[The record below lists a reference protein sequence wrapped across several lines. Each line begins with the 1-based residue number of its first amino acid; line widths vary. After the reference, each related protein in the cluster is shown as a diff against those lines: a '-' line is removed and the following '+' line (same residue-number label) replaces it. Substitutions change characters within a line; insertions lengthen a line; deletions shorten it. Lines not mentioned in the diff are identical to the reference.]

1 MHRLGP
7 NASSHAALRSSSN
20 AVLRAESH
28 RPNPFRV
35 SSSPLSMS
43 PSRFQEFKKHN
54 VTDVVRVSNPT
65 YGTQPLADA
74 HIAVHVRGQPLSRS
88 GSATACA
95 RHGGRTSLP
104 SRRPQK
110 DPKSLSNAPP
120 SRRLG
125 HCPIPASWALLR
137 PCPSLPLAR
146 RSSPWPWPQPVPACL
161 MNPPPFSTFAGVAV
175 CRRRP
180 AAPRGHRKLSGS
192 VQPGLW
198 SQRNDGLQGHDRRAL
213 HRRAGPVRACR
224 PHNSRARVVPAPAHP
239 SLTRLRAC
247 VHRCRAPV
255 LVAVALVESG
265 MEPLDA
271 VEYVRKRRR
280 GAINS
285 KQIKYVESYRKRSQR
300 GSCHVQ

>member
-1 MHRLGP
+1 MASISPPTLVEHKAMRFLICDAPSDHNLPLYIKVRDPHGTRDSDSVVGSRGWPLHRLGP

-104 SRRPQK
+104 SRR
-110 DPKSLSNAPP
+110 
-120 SRRLG
+120 
-125 HCPIPASWALLR
+125 
-137 PCPSLPLAR
+137 
-146 RSSPWPWPQPVPACL
+146 
-161 MNPPPFSTFAGVAV
+161 
-175 CRRRP
+175 
-180 AAPRGHRKLSGS
+180 
-192 VQPGLW
+192 
-198 SQRNDGLQGHDRRAL
+198 
-213 HRRAGPVRACR
+213 
-224 PHNSRARVVPAPAHP
+224 
-239 SLTRLRAC
+239 
-247 VHRCRAPV
+247 
-255 LVAVALVESG
+255 
-265 MEPLDA
+265 
-271 VEYVRKRRR
+271 
-280 GAINS
+280 
-285 KQIKYVESYRKRSQR
+285 
-300 GSCHVQ
+300 